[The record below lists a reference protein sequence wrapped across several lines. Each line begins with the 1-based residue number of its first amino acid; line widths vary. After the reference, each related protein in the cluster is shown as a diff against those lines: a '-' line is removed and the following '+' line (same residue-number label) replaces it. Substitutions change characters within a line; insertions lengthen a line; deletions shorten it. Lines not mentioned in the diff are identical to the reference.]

1 MAAYEQCKN
10 GFTHQA
16 SVLHWKPL
24 IDMCITYAY
33 TVLFFLYH
41 DAVSIELY
49 SAGVN
54 DQEPANLASGYF

>member
-1 MAAYEQCKN
+1 MAAYEKCKN

-24 IDMCITYAY
+24 IGMCITYAY

-49 SAGVN
+49 
-54 DQEPANLASGYF
+54 